1 MAASTISTPQRLI
14 AITMIYPNGEAMP
27 TRAAAYA
34 WGFSVQALDMH
45 QFASHVKTVFN
56 FMRIPVRYDEAELR
70 QRMQPY
76 IDLGIELLRRIPEH
90 AILFS
95 PRWSSVAL

>member
-1 MAASTISTPQRLI
+1 
-14 AITMIYPNGEAMP
+14 
-27 TRAAAYA
+27 
-34 WGFSVQALDMH
+34 
-45 QFASHVKTVFN
+45 
-56 FMRIPVRYDEAELR
+56 MRIPVRYDEAELR